1 MLASLCAF
9 TLNVIEVGNE
19 VWTELFKVIPDAAD
33 DNKRGATTKGMMA
46 SRVSSTLI
54 KILVTCNLRS
64 LICFLA
70 GWSLLHRWR
79 QNYPLPYHIT

>member
-1 MLASLCAF
+1 M
-9 TLNVIEVGNE
+9 EVGNE
-19 VWTELFKVIPDAAD
+19 TWTELFKVILDAAD
-33 DNKRGATTKGMMA
+33 NNKRGATTKDMIA

-54 KILVTCNLRS
+54 KILVTRNLRS

-79 QNYPLPYHIT
+79 QNYPLPNHIA